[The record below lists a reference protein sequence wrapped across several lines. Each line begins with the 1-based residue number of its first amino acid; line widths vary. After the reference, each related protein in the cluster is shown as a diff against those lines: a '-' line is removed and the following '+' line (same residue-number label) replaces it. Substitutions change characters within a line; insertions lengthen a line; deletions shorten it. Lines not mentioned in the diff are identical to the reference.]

1 MSILSRMFGFKED
14 SPQANRIALVV
25 MSLGSAWSIAFQ
37 LSTTFWMISIA
48 TLLGG
53 GDFLV
58 GMAMVGL
65 LVIIRIVVQVVL
77 DYPTGGIG
85 DWIGQR
91 WIIASALICYSIAFF
106 LTAYAV
112 SVIFVPFYIFVL
124 IYVLMGLGSSQE
136 SGAMPAWF
144 DNNYRVA
151 MPKDK
156 DRKQYGVFWARAGT
170 VFQFISTLV
179 LIPGSILAFIFG
191 RGWVFQVQ
199 GVVFILLAIMAF
211 VFIRDLPGA
220 RKQAEQRS
228 GFREYGRLLKDGI
241 RFMGSSKFVTFT
253 MAGEMLM
260 WAIGIVWWEI
270 LLFPLY
276 FSYLLSD
283 IAVSAF
289 RTSMFA
295 PMIVAQER
303 SGVVS
308 QRMDPVKWI
317 PRLRFIQFMGVAF
330 CFGLVL
336 ITAVFPPP
344 FAVTEFIT
352 VFIPFTAVP
361 FLTLPFVSILP
372 VILIWVL
379 FVSADCIGRMT
390 EVLSGRVML
399 DVFPNRIRNCMY
411 SLRPTIAFLLSIP
424 LIFIISQ
431 LLPFVGFPGVFAIA
445 AAVALI
451 GAFLIHRGF
460 KHPIPKDESIDELLG
475 EVTDEVPE
483 IPEAPVVGIPELPLP
498 AEAPAQAYKE
508 LDKRAMATEAY
519 QKTEEVYKPK

>member
-1 MSILSRMFGFKED
+1 MSLLSRMFGFKED

-25 MSLGSAWSIAFQ
+25 MSLGSTWSIAFQ

-48 TLLGG
+48 TVLGG
-53 GDFLV
+53 GDYLA

-112 SVIFVPFYIFVL
+112 SVVFVPFYVFIL
-124 IYVLMGLGSSQE
+124 IYVLMGLGASQE

-151 MPKDK
+151 MPQDK

-170 VFQFISTLV
+170 MFQFISTLV
-179 LIPGSILAFIFG
+179 LIPGSILAFIFSH
-191 RGWVFQVQ
+191 GWVFQVQ
-199 GVVFILLAIMAF
+199 GILFIILAIMAF

-220 RKQAEQRS
+220 RKYTEHRT

-241 RFMGSSKFVTFT
+241 RFMGSSKFVAFT

-308 QRMDPVKWI
+308 QRFDPVKWI

-330 CFGLVL
+330 CIGLVL
-336 ITAVFPPP
+336 ITAAFPPP
-344 FAVTEFIT
+344 LGATEFLT

-372 VILIWVL
+372 VILIWIL
-379 FVSADCIGRMT
+379 FVSSDFIGRMS

-424 LIFIISQ
+424 LIFAISQ
-431 LLPFVGFPGVFAIA
+431 LLPIFGFPAVFTIA
-445 AAVALI
+445 AAVAFI
-451 GAFLIHRGF
+451 GAFLIQRGF
-460 KHPIPKDESIDELLG
+460 KHPIPKDESIEEFL
-475 EVTDEVPE
+475 EEIKDEVPE
-483 IPEAPVVGIPELPLP
+483 IPEVPSVDIPELPLP
-498 AEAPAQAYKE
+498 AETPAEAYKE
-508 LDKRAMATEAY
+508 LDKRAVLTDAF
-519 QKTEEVYKPK
+519 QKPKEVNEPS